1 MCTLNIKMTK
11 NMKDNK
17 LGIAVILIISIASA
31 VLAYYAVVYGL
42 LLGRLRD
49 DDVSRFLIM
58 ANILAVLGMS
68 LILLDYWFRCRRVE
82 NIDKGHKLMV
92 FREKSKVL
100 KVLAVVIGVW
110 LILFGILAILG
121 LTTVSISNLTGLIV
135 VIFLVTISLINKHE
149 IYEKG
154 ILHGCE
160 FIRWNEIEGYEW
172 KGKNLTLKLKNG
184 RAINVDR
191 SVESII
197 RKYLNKQYK

>member
-1 MCTLNIKMTK
+1 MTK

>member
-1 MCTLNIKMTK
+1 
-11 NMKDNK
+11 
-17 LGIAVILIISIASA
+17 
-31 VLAYYAVVYGL
+31 
-42 LLGRLRD
+42 
-49 DDVSRFLIM
+49 
-58 ANILAVLGMS
+58 
-68 LILLDYWFRCRRVE
+68 
-82 NIDKGHKLMV
+82 V

-197 RKYLNKQYK
+197 RKYLNKRYK

>member
-1 MCTLNIKMTK
+1 MKIDKMTK